1 MRINPISA
9 QNFNYHS
16 KLAGMKANNAQQK
29 SQATNPQN
37 VYYVDLVNFT
47 ALDTRTVPDIEYF
60 EYKNMSD
67 VQKRFYRKRCEQF
80 NETMNMAE
88 LDNDKKKY
96 LPLMNDEVM
105 DDFLKVCDVYR
116 NLKNEPILCLG
127 RSPKWFLNAAL
138 WMKEGIDD

>member
-80 NETMNMAE
+80 NETKKMA
-88 LDNDKKKY
+88 
-96 LPLMNDEVM
+96 
-105 DDFLKVCDVYR
+105 
-116 NLKNEPILCLG
+116 
-127 RSPKWFLNAAL
+127 
-138 WMKEGIDD
+138 